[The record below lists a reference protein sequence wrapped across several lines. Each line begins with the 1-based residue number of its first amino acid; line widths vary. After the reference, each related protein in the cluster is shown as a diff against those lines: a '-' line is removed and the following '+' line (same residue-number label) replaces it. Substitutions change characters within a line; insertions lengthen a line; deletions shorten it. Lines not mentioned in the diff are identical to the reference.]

1 MGTRSRKLKRITAV
15 MLSVSLLVTG
25 INFNIT
31 SYAATENQQLE
42 KNEIQLTEK
51 DKNEARKQDK
61 KIKKELKKTKDSK
74 KNNKKATI
82 IKEIEELRT
91 ANSTTYLLSDGS
103 RKLEICGE
111 NIRFKENGKF
121 VDYDSKLKKV
131 SKQDEKSLKK
141 DISDKSVEGKYAFVN
156 KSGDAKNY
164 FPKKLDEDSSIV
176 LTKDKYSIS
185 FSPVIN
191 EKVDVKKDEEN
202 PVAVIDEQDSESST
216 IEIEKTEEDNLT
228 YKKSDGLEYKYT
240 SLKDGVKEE
249 IILNEKPN
257 NNLVH

>member
-103 RKLEICGE
+103 RKLEICAG
-111 NIRFKENGKF
+111 RRPPSGKW
-121 VDYDSKLKKV
+121 KC
-131 SKQDEKSLKK
+131 
-141 DISDKSVEGKYAFVN
+141 AC
-156 KSGDAKNY
+156 
-164 FPKKLDEDSSIV
+164 
-176 LTKDKYSIS
+176 
-185 FSPVIN
+185 
-191 EKVDVKKDEEN
+191 
-202 PVAVIDEQDSESST
+202 
-216 IEIEKTEEDNLT
+216 
-228 YKKSDGLEYKYT
+228 
-240 SLKDGVKEE
+240 
-249 IILNEKPN
+249 
-257 NNLVH
+257 

>member
-82 IKEIEELRT
+82 IKEIE
-91 ANSTTYLLSDGS
+91 S
-103 RKLEICGE
+103 
-111 NIRFKENGKF
+111 
-121 VDYDSKLKKV
+121 
-131 SKQDEKSLKK
+131 
-141 DISDKSVEGKYAFVN
+141 
-156 KSGDAKNY
+156 
-164 FPKKLDEDSSIV
+164 
-176 LTKDKYSIS
+176 
-185 FSPVIN
+185 
-191 EKVDVKKDEEN
+191 
-202 PVAVIDEQDSESST
+202 
-216 IEIEKTEEDNLT
+216 
-228 YKKSDGLEYKYT
+228 
-240 SLKDGVKEE
+240 
-249 IILNEKPN
+249 
-257 NNLVH
+257 